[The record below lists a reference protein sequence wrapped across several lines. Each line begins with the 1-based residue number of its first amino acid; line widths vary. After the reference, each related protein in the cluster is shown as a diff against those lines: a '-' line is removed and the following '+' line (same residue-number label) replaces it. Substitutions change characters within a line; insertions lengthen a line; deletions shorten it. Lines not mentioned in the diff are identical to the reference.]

1 MANDLRRRV
10 KALEGNA
17 RNSAPVL
24 TADEIDQA
32 VARYE
37 AERCV
42 HHTHA
47 PASSAFRT
55 MLRTMRPSLARIFL
69 HAQPADLML

>member
-17 RNSAPVL
+17 RNAAPAL

-37 AERCV
+37 AERYV
-42 HHTHA
+42 LHTHT
-47 PASSAFRT
+47 PASAAFRT
-55 MLRTMRPSLARIFL
+55 MLRTMRPSLARVFL
-69 HAQPADLML
+69 NAQPADLML